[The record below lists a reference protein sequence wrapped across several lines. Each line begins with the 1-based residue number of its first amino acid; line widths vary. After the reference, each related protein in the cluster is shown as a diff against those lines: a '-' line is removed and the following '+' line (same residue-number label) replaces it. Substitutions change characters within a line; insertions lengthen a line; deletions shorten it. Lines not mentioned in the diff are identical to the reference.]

1 MSKVFVLNTNFIPL
15 NPIHSAQARQVLRN
29 KKAAI
34 FRQFRFTIILKKSR
48 PDSPISPLR
57 LKMENQRLVN
67 YSTVPL
73 VVCAG
78 AQNYSRDVSQLT
90 LHSSHH
96 QTEYGFGGGLLEE
109 V

>member
-1 MSKVFVLNTNFIPL
+1 MGGSSEQNIMSKVFVLG
-15 NPIHSAQARQVLRN
+15 N
-29 KKAAI
+29 KK
-34 FRQFRFTIILKKSR
+34 TV
-48 PDSPISPLR
+48 PN
-57 LKMENQRLVN
+57 MENQRFVN
-67 YSTVPL
+67 CSTVPL

-96 QTEYGFGGGLLEE
+96 QTEYSFGGGLLE